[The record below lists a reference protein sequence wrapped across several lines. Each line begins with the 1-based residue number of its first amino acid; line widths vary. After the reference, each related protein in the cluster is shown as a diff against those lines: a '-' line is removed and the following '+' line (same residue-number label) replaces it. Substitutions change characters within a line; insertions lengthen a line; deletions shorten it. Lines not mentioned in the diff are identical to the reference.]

1 MRKAL
6 MLGVVV
12 LLTLAACGS
21 DDADQPSSATDNGS
35 GDAAKGSGTVVD
47 PQPPGQA
54 TVSVDGQ
61 IFTMDQPG
69 ALACSVSNEKIT
81 YSFRLGD
88 NEVTLGAGA
97 SKINGGWLGNISLVV
112 ANPNGEQGPVQ
123 YLVNV
128 ADDGEQGFAFDP
140 PSMSYSGPMQK
151 QPANDGSNP
160 PTVDVGNGTISI
172 TCP

>member
-1 MRKAL
+1 MRKVSILFA
-6 MLGVVV
+6 VV
-12 LLTLAACGS
+12 LLALAACGGE
-21 DDADQPSSATDNGS
+21 DDGPTNDGTN
-35 GDAAKGSGTVVD
+35 GDAGGSVAN

-61 IFTMDQPG
+61 VFTMTEPG
-69 ALACSVSNEKIT
+69 GLACNVGPDEIT

-97 SKINGGWLGNISLVV
+97 SKINSEWLGSITLVV
-112 ANPNGEQGPVQ
+112 ANPTGEQGPIQ

-128 ADDGEQGFAFDP
+128 ADHGEQGFAFDP
-140 PSMSYSGPMQK
+140 PSMSYSGPMEK

-160 PTVDVGNGTISI
+160 PPVDVGSGTISI